1 MYCLTFTNDPR
12 YRSGN
17 SKLII
22 VNKSILEDLP
32 FLKSK
37 KLNNKFNFRIN
48 ISNYYKYFIN
58 LDTFIKKKFFVYK
71 KQLISILNK
80 YHNLKENKEYW
91 DKIIG
96 SWLFDAL
103 CITKIRLDELLPFK
117 NKKVFIVSLE
127 KENFNFFNNSF
138 NLVRASAY
146 QNYFNQFIYS
156 RIAEV
161 LKIKKKK
168 INTKFKIQE
177 IVAKNNHFLIFFY
190 FFYRLYIKILKPI
203 VLVNCYINFVDR
215 LKIIL
220 RSKGLIIFPNENHL
234 FKSNFNSKIDFFFRS
249 KIEIKEK
256 DYFDKIFNKLL
267 QYLLPTSFVEDFF
280 KIKKNIL
287 SYSLNIRLIGS
298 AVCFIVNDR
307 YKVLSAELLKRN
319 KKPIIFDH
327 GHENNTF
334 KYIGKYKLE
343 YKNIHEH
350 IRYSNKNGLGVSNLR
365 RLNINYKKQHFSKI
379 TLFTTKTEFP
389 YIFSPRF
396 PFYFER
402 QKVFTENFNFYH
414 NLKKEIKPHFF
425 LRPHPSQE
433 ELEKKFWIKKFG
445 SKINFS
451 YGTSRNILQRSKII
465 ITSFFST
472 TVYEA
477 FFLDKPTII
486 YINKNELNFKRN
498 FEFFID
504 NLINVGIIYDN
515 STSAANFINNNYF
528 VIEDW
533 WFSSK
538 VRKII
543 KLFREKYCIDKKD
556 FTNIFTKHF
565 LEKQ

>member
-168 INTKFKIQE
+168 N
-177 IVAKNNHFLIFFY
+177 
-190 FFYRLYIKILKPI
+190 
-203 VLVNCYINFVDR
+203 
-215 LKIIL
+215 
-220 RSKGLIIFPNENHL
+220 
-234 FKSNFNSKIDFFFRS
+234 
-249 KIEIKEK
+249 
-256 DYFDKIFNKLL
+256 
-267 QYLLPTSFVEDFF
+267 
-280 KIKKNIL
+280 
-287 SYSLNIRLIGS
+287 
-298 AVCFIVNDR
+298 
-307 YKVLSAELLKRN
+307 
-319 KKPIIFDH
+319 
-327 GHENNTF
+327 
-334 KYIGKYKLE
+334 
-343 YKNIHEH
+343 
-350 IRYSNKNGLGVSNLR
+350 
-365 RLNINYKKQHFSKI
+365 
-379 TLFTTKTEFP
+379 
-389 YIFSPRF
+389 
-396 PFYFER
+396 
-402 QKVFTENFNFYH
+402 
-414 NLKKEIKPHFF
+414 
-425 LRPHPSQE
+425 
-433 ELEKKFWIKKFG
+433 
-445 SKINFS
+445 
-451 YGTSRNILQRSKII
+451 
-465 ITSFFST
+465 
-472 TVYEA
+472 
-477 FFLDKPTII
+477 
-486 YINKNELNFKRN
+486 
-498 FEFFID
+498 
-504 NLINVGIIYDN
+504 
-515 STSAANFINNNYF
+515 
-528 VIEDW
+528 
-533 WFSSK
+533 
-538 VRKII
+538 
-543 KLFREKYCIDKKD
+543 
-556 FTNIFTKHF
+556 
-565 LEKQ
+565 